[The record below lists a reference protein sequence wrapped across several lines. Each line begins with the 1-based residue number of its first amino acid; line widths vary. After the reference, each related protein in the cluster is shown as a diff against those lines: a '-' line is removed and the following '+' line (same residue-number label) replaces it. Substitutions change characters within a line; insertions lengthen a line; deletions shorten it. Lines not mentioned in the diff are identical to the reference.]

1 MSLSNTFFLF
11 GEVITDQYCWNQNIR
26 EIACPSV
33 SNLVDVCSVND
44 KSLAWSCQEKHIQFD
59 HCKCW
64 LGYKGWQSLH
74 VDYFPHIPVKKF
86 FIRGKICSCDS
97 NNGRRQMKPWCR
109 PRLSLDAVFRR
120 DLVLAQGYSLRT
132 TTLTSQLMRS
142 LCKHFTLD
150 FFQPQV
156 WMCFCHKHYGLTG

>member
-74 VDYFPHIPVKKF
+74 VDYFPHIPVKNSLYEGKF
-86 FIRGKICSCDS
+86 VPVTPIMADVRWNRDVDHGCLWMLFLGGISYWPKDTHSGPPRSHLS
-97 NNGRRQMKPWCR
+97 WCV
-109 PRLSLDAVFRR
+109 LSVNI
-120 DLVLAQGYSLRT
+120 S
-132 TTLTSQLMRS
+132 
-142 LCKHFTLD
+142 
-150 FFQPQV
+150 P
-156 WMCFCHKHYGLTG
+156 